1 MIMKEEVNLEYSVL
15 MSVYIKEKPEFL
27 ERALESIYNQTLKP
41 REVILVK
48 D

>member
-15 MSVYIKEKPEFL
+15 MSVYIKEKTEFL

-41 REVILVK
+41 K
-48 D
+48 